1 MTKDRDITKIAA
13 KQRHLHLLGK
23 VQGNQALS
31 KSELDELQGYESQ
44 ISETK
49 KKIRQSKIVN
59 RQSRRRRSLSVAAA
73 KSLGY
78 LSENISQADADSGL
92 DVTLAG
98 LFRYKKYAHLKAA
111 FERGQFL
118 RNLKAIAGVVD
129 TVSEAA
135 AALKLSSGME
145 LRNILDTDI
154 EVADIWYQTRLDTRI
169 RVREAMLQAA
179 KDGNQKAIAVVEN
192 YLKDQD
198 AQRPAGSDLTRLLQK
213 EIADLFDVNRVT
225 VNDWCNKQ
233 KCPRNSDGTHNL
245 YEVIRWY
252 GDYERGKTTGK
263 MPSADTLR
271 DVNAEINRLKLAKM
285 RDELVEIE
293 PVVAGL
299 VKRWQVMV
307 AAFQYKRRELATM
320 CHGQT
325 VDSMIDIFS
334 RHFDD
339 LQRQMLDV
347 SDVLELPAAAEEKLK
362 ELFEIIATK
371 VTKGHEG
378 I

>member
-1 MTKDRDITKIAA
+1 MVIKNKKVSEATKPA
-13 KQRHLHLLGK
+13 KR
-23 VQGNQALS
+23 
-31 KSELDELQGYESQ
+31 
-44 ISETK
+44 
-49 KKIRQSKIVN
+49 IRG
-59 RQSRRRRSLSVAAA
+59 RSRPMRRLTVAAA

-78 LSENISQADADSGL
+78 LSENLTAADADSGL

-118 RNLKAIAGVVD
+118 RNLKAKAGVVD

-135 AALKLSSGME
+135 AALKLSSGQA
-145 LRNILDTDI
+145 LRDILDTDI
-154 EVADIWYQTRLDTRI
+154 EAADIWYQTRLDTRI

-198 AQRPAGSDLTRLLQK
+198 AQRPAGSDLTKLLQK
-213 EIADLFDVNRVT
+213 EIADLFDVTRIT

-347 SDVLELPAAAEEKLK
+347 SDVLSLSAEAE
-362 ELFEIIATK
+362 ATFNLLIEQI
-371 VTKGHEG
+371 KGN
-378 I
+378 